1 MSTRVINLSKKL
13 SSNGQNGAVAII
25 VALSLPVLIGMAGL
39 ALDLGK
45 LYVTKTELQNASDAC
60 ALAAAVE
67 LDGTASQYTNAE
79 IKGIAIGKLNKS
91 FFQTAEK
98 DDNTTV
104 VRTVRFATA
113 LNGPYYV
120 KNGVVGAPADYKF
133 VQCETRR
140 PNIPNYLMP
149 ILNILK
155 PTNNTT
161 NPKSIP
167 SSSEV
172 LAVAV
177 ASNRPAQSSCS
188 LPIGLCSSQV
198 PASTPPGTWLQGTLS
213 GGNGIN
219 GAYKWVDFSA
229 PSGGANELAEILN
242 GTKSQDCNLKPT
254 GEDVKESGAK
264 SSLRDDYNTRFGIEK
279 GGASGIPDFTG
290 YSYYTSN
297 WSSKFGAYSD
307 FASKRL
313 TFTPFQGETESGIK
327 FGGNP
332 TILTSD
338 DLGNV
343 GKRGRNRRVAVA
355 PIVDCSLFSTPNASV
370 PVQRYACVFLLHP
383 MQTQNSKD
391 FTMFLEYLGEANST
405 GACNQTGLAGAS
417 NGVGPR
423 VSTLVQ

>member
-1 MSTRVINLSKKL
+1 MTTKVISLSKTTGRNLQK
-13 SSNGQNGAVAII
+13 GAVAII

-120 KNGVVGAPADYKF
+120 KNVVVGAPADYKF

-161 NPKSIP
+161 NPNPKPIP
-167 SSSEV
+167 PASEV

-177 ASNRPAQSSCS
+177 ASNRPGQSTCA
-188 LPIGLCSSQV
+188 LPIGICSSNV
-198 PASTPPGTWLQGTLS
+198 PNSTPVGKWLEGTLS
-213 GGNGIN
+213 PGGGVS
-219 GAYKWVDFSA
+219 GSYRWVDFSS
-229 PSGGANELAEILN
+229 PKGGTDELAAILN
-242 GTKSQDCNLKPT
+242 GQKGQDCNLSPVS
-254 GEDVKESGAK
+254 EDVEQSGARP
-264 SSLRDDYNTRFGIEK
+264 SLRNDYNTRFGIEQGSAK
-279 GGASGIPDFTG
+279 GIPDFSG
-290 YSYYTSN
+290 FSYYTTN
-297 WSSKFGAYSD
+297 WPSKFGAYNN
-307 FASKRL
+307 FEAKRL
-313 TFTPFQGETESGIK
+313 INEPFQGEVNSGVELS
-327 FGGNP
+327 GNIS
-332 TILTSD
+332 ILSMSELIT
-338 DLGNV
+338 
-343 GKRGRNRRVAVA
+343 RGRDRRVAVA
-355 PIVDCSLFSTPNASV
+355 PVIDCSLFGSSNQKIS
-370 PVQRYACVFLLHP
+370 VQRYVCVFLLHP
-383 MQTQNSKD
+383 MKTKGNKD
-391 FTMFLEYLGEANST
+391 FPMYLEYLGNVRNS
-405 GACNQTGLAGAS
+405 GPCNQSGLAGAP
-417 NGVGPR
+417 NGIGPL
-423 VSTLVQ
+423 VSALVQ